1 MDLDFPCLPQR
12 SLRLDNGVQ
21 VALLHDA
28 GASRAAVAASVAAG
42 SLHEPPAW
50 PGLAHF
56 LEHAL
61 FLGSAGH
68 PGIAAFADYVHGC
81 GGRYNA
87 RTLNLQTLY
96 YLEVPARELA
106 PALARLVDLLAR
118 PLLDEARLAAERE
131 VLDAEYRARCA
142 DGDCQLQGVLAG
154 CLNPAHPLARF
165 HAGNRDTLD
174 TGDPRL
180 LAALRAWHARHYRG
194 AGLRLLLSGP
204 QPLDELERL
213 ARELG
218 AGLPA
223 GEPPAEEPWP
233 TLWPAGQG
241 PQLLILEQPQAL
253 RRMSLW
259 LPLQL
264 APAQEDELLALLRE
278 AASQPAAG
286 GLLAELRARGWAQ
299 QLALDWLA
307 GGDGAG
313 LLGLRLDLLAAGEGQ
328 EAAIAALCV
337 DWLRQLQA
345 DPALAPGAAEW
356 RALGRERAWQES
368 ELAPMERA
376 GLWLQRWTRQG
387 GDWQPWAPATSPAQ
401 LLAGLALPE
410 PLPLIVQGARARLD
424 AGEPTPWFP
433 VRRRAAP
440 LAGLP
445 PVRPPHWSPAAANPF
460 LAVPAGG
467 ATEHHPAL
475 RPGHA
480 ALLLLWQP
488 EQGASAPSRLAAE
501 LAEAALA
508 GHWQQA
514 LHGAARL
521 GHDWQTLPRPGQL
534 RGCLSGP
541 AASLPAVL
549 ERLLEGLARDEPAQ
563 WRADLQ
569 RRRAGEAQ
577 QLLLRRLLAHPA
589 AQWRLAGAA
598 AEEAALDGLDD
609 GELRR
614 LLHDFVAGARCL
626 ARPFGAPADAV
637 PPGFAAAGRAP
648 SAAAPAWQPGEQ
660 VLALDLGGGEHA
672 ALLRLLAAPGE
683 ARQEAAW
690 RLLAVLQQNAFYQAL
705 RVEQGLGYALFSRF
719 HAGEEG
725 GELQFGVQSPHAD
738 SQRLH
743 RAIHSFLDDFAAT
756 LAGLDAARLQQARQ
770 AALDGLAA
778 PAGRRARLLRACSD
792 WLGGRDADH
801 ERALREELQRLRL
814 ADLQAAAGALG
825 GAEWR
830 WLLSD

>member
-1 MDLDFPCLPQR
+1 MDLEFPHLPR
-12 SLRLDNGVQ
+12 RTLRLDNGVR

-28 GASRAAVAASVAAG
+28 EAPRAAVAASVAAG
-42 SLHEPPAW
+42 SCHEPPEW

-56 LEHAL
+56 LEHGL

-106 PALARLVDLLAR
+106 PALGRLVDLLAR
-118 PLLDEARLAAERE
+118 PLLDDARLAAERE

-142 DGDCQLQGVLAG
+142 DADCQLQGALAG
-154 CLNPAHPLARF
+154 LLHPDHPLARF

-174 TGDPRL
+174 TDDPRL
-180 LAALRAWHARHYRG
+180 LATLRAWHARHYRG

-223 GEPPAEEPWP
+223 GEPPAPPCWPAPWP
-233 TLWPAGQG
+233 VGQG
-241 PQLLILEQPQAL
+241 PRQLLLEQPQAL

-259 LPLQL
+259 LPLRL
-264 APAQEDELLALLRE
+264 LPAQEDELLALLRE

-307 GGDGAG
+307 GADGAG

-328 EAAIAALCV
+328 EAAVAALCV
-337 DWLRQLQA
+337 DWLRCLRR

-356 RALGRERAWQES
+356 RALARERAWQES

-376 GLWLQRWTRQG
+376 GLWLERWARQDA
-387 GDWQPWAPATSPAQ
+387 DWQPWAAATEPVA
-401 LLAGLALPE
+401 LLAGLALAE
-410 PLPLIVQGARARLD
+410 PLAPIVQGARARLD

-433 VRRRAAP
+433 LRCQVAP

-445 PVRPPHWSPAAANPF
+445 ALVSPHWQPAAANPF
-460 LAVPAGG
+460 LGAPVGG
-467 ATEHHPAL
+467 VAEAHPAL

-480 ALLLLWQP
+480 ALLLLWRA
-488 EQGASAPSRLAAE
+488 EHASAAARLAAE
-501 LAEAALA
+501 LGETALA

-521 GHDWQTLPRPGQL
+521 GHDWQTLARPGQL

-541 AASLPAVL
+541 AGSLPAVL
-549 ERLLEGLARDEPAQ
+549 ERLLEALAQGEPAQ

-569 RRRAGEAQ
+569 RRRAAEAQ

-589 AQWRLAGAA
+589 AQWRLAGVAT
-598 AEEAALDGLDD
+598 EELSLDALDDAA
-609 GELRR
+609 LRR
-614 LLHDFVAGARCL
+614 LLHDFLATATRL
-626 ARPFGAPADAV
+626 ARPFGAPAACL
-637 PPGFAAAGRAP
+637 PPGFALAAGAP
-648 SAAAPAWQPGEQ
+648 SCAVPTWPSGEQ
-660 VLALDLGGGEHA
+660 VVSLDLGGGEHA
-672 ALLRLLAAPGE
+672 ALLRVLAAPGA

-719 HAGEEG
+719 LAGEEG
-725 GELQFGVQSPHAD
+725 AELQFGVQSPHAD
-738 SQRLH
+738 SQQLR
-743 RAIHSFLDDFAAT
+743 RAIHAFLDHFAAS
-756 LAGLDAARLQQARQ
+756 LADLDAARLQQARQ

-778 PAGRRARLLRACSD
+778 PAGRRARLVRACSD
-792 WLGGRDADH
+792 WLGGRDAEH
-801 ERALREELQRLRL
+801 ERAVRAELQRLTRTG
-814 ADLQAAAGALG
+814 LQDAAGALG
-825 GAEWR
+825 GAAWR